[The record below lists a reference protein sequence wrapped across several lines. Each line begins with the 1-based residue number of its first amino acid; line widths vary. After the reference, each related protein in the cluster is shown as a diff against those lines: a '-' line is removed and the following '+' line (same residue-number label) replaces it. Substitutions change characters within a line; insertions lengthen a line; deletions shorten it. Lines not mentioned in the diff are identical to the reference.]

1 MSERVKP
8 PRSRLRGVANARLSG
23 AGVALGTLV
32 LASPASVAAREPIF
46 RGGFTPSSFH
56 QFYRGMSNASQWVS
70 VESAE
75 VLLGLG
81 SALVALVGLL
91 LLSMER
97 RRDGDPAAAAEPA
110 STSPAVDG
118 DDPLEVR
125 RRRRAEARRRR
136 NARAA
141 AETSSRVKL

>member
-1 MSERVKP
+1 MYGP
-8 PRSRLRGVANARLSG
+8 ALA
-23 AGVALGTLV
+23 ALGI
-32 LASPASVAAREPIF
+32 ASTASAAGREPIF
-46 RGGFTPSSFH
+46 RGGFTQSSFH
-56 QFYRGMSNASQWVS
+56 QFYRGMANASQWVS

-97 RRDGDPAAAAEPA
+97 RRGGDASVATEPA
-110 STSPAVDG
+110 STSAPEDT
-118 DDPLEVR
+118 DDPLEAR
-125 RRRRAEARRRR
+125 RLRRAEARRRR

-141 AETSSRVKL
+141 AETSSRMKL